1 MKSGN
6 IIFTRGVVAV
16 RGICCDR
23 LYGRRV
29 TGQRNLYDKVLL
41 QNTRDKIDKLHKA
54 GVRNKPAKIK
64 KMHRNREKWLD
75 NWTFRVYTTLVSH
88 NGLMR
93 LKEECA
99 GVG

>member
-1 MKSGN
+1 MK
-6 IIFTRGVVAV
+6 
-16 RGICCDR
+16 
-23 LYGRRV
+23 
-29 TGQRNLYDKVLL
+29 
-41 QNTRDKIDKLHKA
+41 KIDTLP

-64 KMHRNREKWLD
+64 KMHGNREKWLD
-75 NWTFRVYTTLVSH
+75 NCTFWVYTALVSH